1 MQRPR
6 CIEGQAHKQTEDD
19 MKTIGDLM
27 RAIPGALARA
37 VVVLPAMVIAL
48 SLGVSAPAR
57 AVTPTAP
64 TPGTNAA
71 VATNTNQ
78 PAVVDLESQLNLLT
92 APAATASNTATAD
105 TGSCSLPSCTAA
117 ALAVQVNQFTGSTP
131 TGAQAATATVGSDC
145 QTVCTSLA
153 VALTLHIVSKTA
165 DPALS
170 VVTNSFCAAGP
181 NCLGAVAIPVTAFYS
196 NAAAV
201 CQAMI
206 CGAVISKARG
216 FAVAL
221 TYTSVIA
228 VDDPQVLPPAVRGLI
243 GELKGKAEELSH
255 RPNLTADRVQ
265 AVFTQIFSKYSSS
278 ITHLLDTLQVQQTQT
293 P

>member
-1 MQRPR
+1 
-6 CIEGQAHKQTEDD
+6 
-19 MKTIGDLM
+19 MKTIGDLK
-27 RAIPGALARA
+27 RAIPGALARV

-48 SLGVSAPAR
+48 SLGVSAPAQ

-131 TGAQAATATVGSDC
+131 TGAEAATATVGSGC
-145 QTVCTSLA
+145 QIVCTSLA

-165 DPALS
+165 GPAFS
-170 VVTNSFCAAGP
+170 VLTNSVCAP
-181 NCLGAVAIPVTAFYS
+181 PCLGAVAIPFVGFYA
-196 NAAAV
+196 NAAAG
-201 CQAMI
+201 CQALF
-206 CGAVISKARG
+206 CGFISEARG
-216 FAVAL
+216 FAVAV

-243 GELKGKAEELSH
+243 GELKAKTAELSH
-255 RPNLTADRVQ
+255 LPNLTADRVQ
-265 AVFTQIFSKYSSS
+265 AVFTQIFTKYSSS
-278 ITHLLDTLQVQQTQT
+278 ITHLLDTLQVQRTQS

>member
-1 MQRPR
+1 MQLPR

-170 VVTNSFCAAGP
+170 VVTNSVCAAGP
-181 NCLGAVAIPVTAFYS
+181 CLGAVAIPVTAFYS

-201 CQAMI
+201 CQALF
-206 CGAVISKARG
+206 CGVISEARG
-216 FAVAL
+216 FAVAV

-243 GELKGKAEELSH
+243 GELKGKTEELSH

>member
-1 MQRPR
+1 
-6 CIEGQAHKQTEDD
+6 

-64 TPGTNAA
+64 TRGTNAA

-78 PAVVDLESQLNLLT
+78 PAVVDIESQVNLLT

-117 ALAVQVNQFTGSTP
+117 ALALQVNQFTGSTP
-131 TGAQAATATVGSDC
+131 TGAQAATATVGSGC

-181 NCLGAVAIPVTAFYS
+181 SCSGAVAIPITAFDS

-201 CQAMI
+201 CQALI
-206 CGAVISKARG
+206 CGVISEARG
-216 FAVAL
+216 FAVAV

-228 VDDPQVLPPAVRGLI
+228 VDDPRVLPPGVRGLI
-243 GELKGKAEELSH
+243 GELKGKTEELSH

-265 AVFTQIFSKYSSS
+265 AVFTEIFSKYSS
-278 ITHLLDTLQVQQTQT
+278 IIPHLLDTLQVQQTQT